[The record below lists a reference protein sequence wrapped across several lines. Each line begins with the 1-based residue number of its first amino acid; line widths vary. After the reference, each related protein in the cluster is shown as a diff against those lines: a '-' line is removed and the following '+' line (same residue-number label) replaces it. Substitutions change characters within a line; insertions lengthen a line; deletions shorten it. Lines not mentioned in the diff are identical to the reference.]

1 MSDTD
6 YQERVREE
14 KRELD
19 EKISK
24 LETFIG
30 EGHGPIF
37 RTLEV
42 DERSRLIAQRNAMR
56 EYSRILGQRIQA
68 FKPGA

>member
-1 MSDTD
+1 MSEGN
-6 YQERVREE
+6 YQDRVREE

-30 EGHGPIF
+30 EGRGEIF
-37 RTLEV
+37 RTLAVE
-42 DERSRLIAQRNAMR
+42 ECGRLIAQRNAMR
-56 EYSRILGQRIQA
+56 EYSRILGQRIAA
-68 FKPGA
+68 FK